1 MSDRS
6 LRLEVVLKA
15 LDQASRPIRE
25 ITGRNR
31 ALVKDLR
38 DTRTRLK
45 ELGDTQ
51 KRIGEFRELR
61 RGMQET
67 EAKAR
72 AA

>member
-51 KRIGEFRELR
+51 KRIGEFR
-61 RGMQET
+61 
-67 EAKAR
+67 
-72 AA
+72 